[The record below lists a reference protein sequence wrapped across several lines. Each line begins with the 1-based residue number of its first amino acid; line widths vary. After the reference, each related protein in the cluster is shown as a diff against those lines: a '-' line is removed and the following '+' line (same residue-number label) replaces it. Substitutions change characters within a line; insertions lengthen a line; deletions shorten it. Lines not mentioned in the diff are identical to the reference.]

1 MNEAAPRAAPTRAQP
16 RDAALPGRGE
26 FPCSRRFRRSWS

>member
-26 FPCSRRFRRSWS
+26 SPVRDHSGRPDL